1 MERGLYIA
9 ASGMLAE
16 MARQDQ
22 LANDLANASTPGYKA
37 DRVSQRS
44 FGDLMLSNSADG
56 STVGPLGQGA
66 AIDKQ
71 ETDLRPQ
78 ALRETGQPL
87 DLAIAGDGYFGVQTA
102 QGVRYTRN
110 GSFTADAKGNLVDQL
125 GNQVLGVGGKPVTVD
140 RRHDRPDQGRAL
152 QPAQPGQAGRLELH
166 RPGRRPGHR
175 HGQVRLAG
183 GLGRRPGP
191 RDGRPHGLHALH
203 GGHASAR
210 SRRSTDAAADRLA
223 GRRTSRAEPV
233 ERPG

>member
-44 FGDLMLSNSADG
+44 FGDLMLSNSSDG

-78 ALRETGQPL
+78 ALRET
-87 DLAIAGDGYFGVQTA
+87 A
-102 QGVRYTRN
+102 
-110 GSFTADAKGNLVDQL
+110 
-125 GNQVLGVGGKPVTVD
+125 
-140 RRHDRPDQGRAL
+140 GRAL
-152 QPAQPGQAGRLELH
+152 YAQ
-166 RPGRRPGHR
+166 RR
-175 HGQVRLAG
+175 
-183 GLGRRPGP
+183 
-191 RDGRPHGLHALH
+191 LH
-203 GGHASAR
+203 G
-210 SRRSTDAAADRLA
+210 
-223 GRRTSRAEPV
+223 
-233 ERPG
+233 

>member
-66 AIDKQ
+66 AIDKEQ
-71 ETDLRPQ
+71 TDLRPQ
-78 ALRETGQPL
+78 ALRDTGQPL
-87 DLAIAGDGYFGVQTA
+87 DLAVTGDGFFGVQTK

-110 GSFTADAKGNLVDQL
+110 GAFTADAKGNLVDQM
-125 GNQVLGVGGKPVTVD
+125 GNQVLGVGGKPIAVANGTIDTTKVALFNV
-140 RRHDRPDQGRAL
+140 RNPVKQGDSNFT
-152 QPAQPGQAGRLELH
+152 GQAGGQATGTVKSGSLEGSGVDPARAMVDLMASM
-166 RPGRRPGHR
+166 RSMEATQRAITTIDTSL
-175 HGQVRLAG
+175 GQTASQVG
-183 GLGRRPGP
+183 GLPG
-191 RDGRPHGLHALH
+191 
-203 GGHASAR
+203 
-210 SRRSTDAAADRLA
+210 
-223 GRRTSRAEPV
+223 
-233 ERPG
+233 